1 MAFDRPIRLAVCL
14 AMAASLPVAHAAPAG
29 APPAPPAPRPLRIQL
44 QVVDSCRVEPGTTP
58 PACATA
64 HQRSD
69 APTPPPP
76 QVQALSPVP
85 EDGPGSRRAWQTF
98 TF

>member
-1 MAFDRPIRLAVCL
+1 MALDRPTRLAVCL

-29 APPAPPAPRPLRIQL
+29 VPPAPRPLRIQL
-44 QVVDSCRVEPGTTP
+44 QVVDSCRVEHGTTL

-85 EDGPGSRRAWQTF
+85 EDGPGSRRTWQTF